1 MSKLS
6 GIEKVAEFMQM
17 SKQTINS
24 SPCLV
29 DRELAELRFKLI
41 REENSELL
49 QAVEADDL
57 VEVLDALV
65 DLQYVL
71 YGAVLTFG
79 MQHIWKQAFEEVH
92 INNMTKGCKSIEE
105 ADATIEFY
113 SKQGI
118 SVFAEKVGDLYVVYR
133 TSDKK
138 VMKSIDYIKVSLS
151 KFIPDVTSNKSTR

>member
-6 GIEKVAEFMQM
+6 GIEKVKEFMEM
-17 SKQTINS
+17 SKQTINDK
-24 SPCLV
+24 PCLV
-29 DRELAELRFKLI
+29 SRELAELRFKLI
-41 REENSELL
+41 KEENSELL
-49 QAVEADDL
+49 QAIEEEDL
-57 VEVLDALV
+57 TEVLDALV

-92 INNMTKGCKSIEE
+92 VNNMTKGCKSEEE

-151 KFIPDVTSNKSTR
+151 KFIPDVTSNKNTR